1 MVGPYKAY
9 NCPQRLRYLL
19 LPLVILA
26 SVAWPVGAVASK
38 NVAVIMSADV
48 DAYREALRGFK
59 GKLDFPAIVAE
70 YNMEGY
76 FERGRKILTEIQTKV
91 KPDLIFA
98 VGTLALQVV
107 AHQVTDVPVIYA
119 MVLNPPNIVG
129 AGAKNITGASINV
142 PVKQP
147 IRLFKQL
154 GPQIRRVGVIF
165 NRANTGYLVRQADA
179 VAREQG
185 LQLITK
191 EIRSPREAIQALD
204 SLQEEGI
211 DVLWILPDQTVLA
224 PEVVQR
230 LLLFSYRRKVPLLGL
245 SKRQAEMG
253 ALFSLSFASSEDI
266 GRQAGELANR
276 IVGGKAVA
284 EIPYTTA
291 RRVHL
296 TANLKAAQK
305 LGMEIPKSILEM
317 AHTIIPSDV
326 GITPDWMKFDPQ
338 KQMVQLLLVGAADA
352 TNGTMNYNGYGN
364 GDMTVIIPFGWKV
377 EVAFRNKGLGAIPH
391 SLAIVNESIAM
402 PLEGGIIAF
411 PRATTVKLV
420 PGLLAGEEDS
430 FGFVAN
436 KEGRFLLFCGVT
448 GHGVQGMWDYLIVSK
463 EAKVPSV
470 LVSRRGGQPS
480 ITKQR

>member
-1 MVGPYKAY
+1 MLKH
-9 NCPQRLRYLL
+9 LL
-19 LPLVILA
+19 LPLLFLA
-26 SVAWPVGAVASK
+26 SVAWPASAVAAK

-59 GKLDFPAIVAE
+59 GKLEFTAIVAE
-70 YNMEGY
+70 YNMEGF
-76 FERGRKILTEIQTKV
+76 FERGQKILTEIQTKV

-98 VGTLALQVV
+98 IGTLALQVV
-107 AHQVTDVPVIYA
+107 AGQVTDIPVIYA

-142 PVKQP
+142 PVEQP

-154 GPQIRRVGVIF
+154 GPKIRRVGILF
-165 NRANTGYLVRQADA
+165 DEAKTGYLVDQADS

-185 LQLITK
+185 LELITK
-191 EIRSPREAIQALD
+191 KIRSAREAIEALD

-211 DVLWILPDQTVLA
+211 DVLWILPDETILA
-224 PEVVQR
+224 PEVIQR
-230 LLLFSYRRKVPLLGL
+230 MLLFSYRRKVPLLGL
-245 SKRQAEMG
+245 SNRQAEMG

-276 IVGGKAVA
+276 IVRGKTVA
-284 EIPYTTA
+284 EVPYTTA
-291 RRVHL
+291 RRVTL
-296 TANLKAAQK
+296 AANLKAAQK
-305 LGMEIPKSILEM
+305 LGMEIPKNIL
-317 AHTIIPSDV
+317 ARADTIIPADV
-326 GITPDWMKFDPQ
+326 GISPDWMKFDPE
-338 KQMVQLLLVGAADA
+338 KQVVQLLLVGAADA
-352 TNGTMNYNGYGN
+352 TLGTMNYNGYGN
-364 GDMTVIIPFGWKV
+364 GDMTIIIPFGWKV
-377 EVAFRNKGLGAIPH
+377 EVTFRNKGLGAIPH

-430 FGFVAN
+430 FKFVAN

-448 GHGVQGMWDYLIVSK
+448 GHGIQGMWDYLIVSK

-470 LVSRRGGQPS
+470 LVSRTAVAGPQ
-480 ITKQR
+480 

>member
-1 MVGPYKAY
+1 M
-9 NCPQRLRYLL
+9 LRHLL
-19 LPLVILA
+19 IPLLFLA
-26 SVAWPVGAVASK
+26 FVAWPTGAVASK

-48 DAYREALRGFK
+48 DPYREALRGFK
-59 GKLDFPAIVAE
+59 GKLEFTAIIAE
-70 YNMEGY
+70 YNMEGF
-76 FERGRKILTEIQTKV
+76 FERGQKILTEIQTKV

-98 VGTLALQVV
+98 IGTLALQVV
-107 AHQVTDVPVIYA
+107 AGQVTDVPVVYA

-129 AGAKNITGASINV
+129 AGAKNITGASINM

-179 VAREQG
+179 VARAQG
-185 LQLITK
+185 LQLIAK

-276 IVGGKAVA
+276 IVGGKTVA

-305 LGMEIPKSILEM
+305 LGIEIPKSIL
-317 AHTIIPSDV
+317 ARADTIIPSDV

-338 KQMVQLLLVGAADA
+338 KQEVNLLLVGAADA
-352 TNGTMNYNGYGN
+352 TLGTMNYNGYGN
-364 GDMTVIIPFGWKV
+364 GDMTIIIPFGWKV
-377 EVAFRNKGLGAIPH
+377 EVTFRNKGLGAIPH

-430 FGFVAN
+430 FEFVAN
-436 KEGRFLLFCGVT
+436 QEGRFLLFCGVT
-448 GHGVQGMWDYLIVSK
+448 GHGIQGMWDYLIVSK
-463 EAKVPSV
+463 ETSVPTV
-470 LVSRRGGQPS
+470 LVSRRGGRPS

>member
-1 MVGPYKAY
+1 M
-9 NCPQRLRYLL
+9 LRHLL
-19 LPLVILA
+19 IPLLILA
-26 SVAWPVGAVASK
+26 SVAWPVGAVAAK

-70 YNMEGY
+70 YNMEG
-76 FERGRKILTEIQTKV
+76 FFDRGQKILTEIQTKV

-107 AHQVTDVPVIYA
+107 AGQVTDVPVVYA

-179 VAREQG
+179 VARAQG
-185 LQLITK
+185 LQLIAK
-191 EIRSPREAIQALD
+191 EIRSPREAIEALD
-204 SLQEEGI
+204 TLQEKGI

-230 LLLFSYRRKVPLLGL
+230 MLLFSYRRKVPLLGL

-276 IVGGKAVA
+276 IVRGKAVA

-305 LGMEIPKSILEM
+305 LGMNVPKSIVDM

-338 KQMVQLLLVGAADA
+338 KQEVNLLLVGAADA

-364 GDMTVIIPFGWKV
+364 GDMTII
-377 EVAFRNKGLGAIPH
+377 IDH
-391 SLAIVNESIAM
+391 HYSIR
-402 PLEGGIIAF
+402 LEGGGRVPEQRAWRYPPQ
-411 PRATTVKLV
+411 PRARQRIDRDAARGGNHRLP
-420 PGLLAGEEDS
+420 PGDDRQARPRITG
-430 FGFVAN
+430 GG
-436 KEGRFLLFCGVT
+436 GRF
-448 GHGVQGMWDYLIVSK
+448 I
-463 EAKVPSV
+463 
-470 LVSRRGGQPS
+470 
-480 ITKQR
+480 